1 MANLRADNLTGIGG
15 RNAIEGS
22 VFFNSHGHGSSN
34 NFNALSL
41 ADSTDW
47 YFDGDFTVEC
57 WIKPGRIP
65 DTSGAFLGQ
74 WVSGGGTDRNVQ
86 LYIGTNGVV
95 TGYMNRSTTNYS
107 AGSVGAL
114 SSGEWSHIAL
124 VLEGSTLRFYWNGK
138 QTATATVSGT
148 QNNGTSKFFVGAEA
162 NSSGNP
168 VYGFNGYLSNVRVV
182 KGTAVY
188 AGGTTFTPPTE
199 KLKAIDGTVLLC
211 CQDSDNVL
219 QEATGKTIT
228 GYGNYYAATGELFA
242 NTGFSADSGWTKG
255 SGWTISGNVATHAQG
270 SAGDLYQAVSG
281 LVVGQTYKLSVDILT
296 SDEDVS
302 YFYIDNNPG
311 GNYPAL
317 GDGSNTLVGYHEIFF
332 EANATTMW
340 LGFRGSSLWAGTL
353 TNLRLSSYEAPNAT
367 KSLPPVGVDEGVTFD
382 GDTKINSQSYMYFP
396 TGDTSQRG
404 RGRGIFISAA
414 NSGNWTNVI
423 SYIQIQSM
431 GNALDFGDLIYP
443 RRYAAG
449 ASSATRGVVGAGI
462 GPSWPANKTTEYSTL
477 ATTGNALSFG
487 ELSDERYG
495 HSAIANSTR
504 VVWGGG
510 YAPAPV
516 GNNVNTIEYVT
527 TASTGDSTDFGDLT
541 DGSSWLRR
549 YIGQGISNGTRGV
562 LAGGYSGSSWT
573 NDIIYIPNLAS
584 LSNSSDFGSL
594 SGYRGGV
601 SACSDSTRGVFFGGY
616 YPTNLNTIDYVTIAS
631 TGDASDF
638 GDITV
643 YSQASQACASPTRA
657 VRGAGA
663 GNPANQQVMDYV
675 TIATRGDAIHFGELA
690 SIFGLFPA
698 SLSSTTRGIFAGG
711 TTPTKLNTIEY
722 ITIATLGNATD
733 FGDLTVITYGAAGS
747 SNQVRGVIAGGGNPS
762 GDRNEINYITIATT
776 ANALDFG
783 DLTTARATVAGC
795 SDSGGGLG

>member
-1 MANLRADNLTGIGG
+1 MANLRADNLTGTGG

-22 VFFNSHGHGSSN
+22 VYFQGYVDGVSSDY
-34 NFNALSL
+34 LKIP
-41 ADSTDW
+41 DSDDLDMGT
-47 YFDGDFTVEC
+47 GDFTFEC
-57 WIKPGRIP
+57 WLKAVSHVGTNSPNFMGIFS
-65 DTSGAFLGQ
+65 SGAFTA
-74 WVSGGGTDRNVQ
+74 GGFLIQVN
-86 LYIGTNGVV
+86 N
-95 TGYMNRSTTNYS
+95 TGPLRLVIPLAAGGHFEQS
-107 AGSVGAL
+107 AGPSLFGTWNHIAVVKTSNVIKGFVNGIQVISASHSVGIDFAHGGYGTV
-114 SSGEWSHIAL
+114 GENCYVTFPGDYS
-124 VLEGSTLRFYWNGK
+124 LRGH
-138 QTATATVSGT
+138 VS
-148 QNNGTSKFFVGAEA
+148 N
-162 NSSGNP
+162 
-168 VYGFNGYLSNVRVV
+168 LRLI
-182 KGTAVY
+182 KGTALY
-188 AGGTTFTPPTE
+188 TAAFTPSTE
-199 KLKAIDGTVLLC
+199 KLKPIDGTVLLC

-228 GYGNYYAATGELFA
+228 GHGRYFAATGELFA

-353 TNLRLSSYEAPNAT
+353 TNLRLSSYEAPNAV

-404 RGRGIFISAA
+404 RGRGIFISTLA
-414 NSGNWTNVI
+414 SGNWTNVI

-549 YIGQGISNGTRGV
+549 YVGQGVSDGTRGV
-562 LAGGYSGSSWT
+562 LAGGYSGSSWS
-573 NDIIYIPNLAS
+573 NDILYIPNLAS
-584 LSNSSDFGSL
+584 LSDSSDFGSL
-594 SGYRGGV
+594 SAIRGGV
-601 SACSDSTRGVFFGGY
+601 SACSDSTRGVFMGGY
-616 YPTNLNTIDYVTIAS
+616 YPANLNTIDYVTIPT
-631 TGDASDF
+631 TGD
-638 GDITV
+638 
-643 YSQASQACASPTRA
+643 
-657 VRGAGA
+657 
-663 GNPANQQVMDYV
+663 
-675 TIATRGDAIHFGELA
+675 
-690 SIFGLFPA
+690 
-698 SLSSTTRGIFAGG
+698 
-711 TTPTKLNTIEY
+711 
-722 ITIATLGNATD
+722 
-733 FGDLTVITYGAAGS
+733 
-747 SNQVRGVIAGGGNPS
+747 
-762 GDRNEINYITIATT
+762 
-776 ANALDFG
+776 ALDFG
-783 DLTTARATVAGC
+783 DLTTTSAYSAAVSNGIRGVTTVPGGANNTMNHVTIQTTGNAQDFGDLNTTGGEYGANSAY
-795 SDSGGGLG
+795 SDSHGGLS